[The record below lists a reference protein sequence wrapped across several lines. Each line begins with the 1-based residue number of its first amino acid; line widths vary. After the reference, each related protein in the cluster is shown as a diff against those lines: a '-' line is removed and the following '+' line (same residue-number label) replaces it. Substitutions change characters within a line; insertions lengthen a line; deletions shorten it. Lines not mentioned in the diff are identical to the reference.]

1 MQLFKVYGS
10 DYLQDLYSSDPQGI
24 KITLLRNGL
33 VYWIGF
39 LTPDT
44 FSQDFSSPSFIYDLE
59 CVSAFSTLK
68 YKEFDLTDDFVTFW
82 DIVNQAKTLTGYQD
96 IYATNSVKAEFTD
109 YFNLK
114 IATANFYDELGEA
127 MTYYEVLEEIAKFA
141 GCCWTPYED
150 DLYFLDYQ
158 AIRSGYNSYK
168 KNATNVTLQDLKEVK
183 NYKGTGTKLSR
194 IAGKK

>member
-1 MQLFKVYGS
+1 MDFVKERFS
-10 DYLQDLYSSDPQGI
+10 
-24 KITLLRNGL
+24 LLD
-33 VYWIGF
+33 WI
-39 LTPDT
+39 LDQT
-44 FSQDFSSPSFIYDLE
+44 FSQDFIHHLYDLE

-127 MTYYEVLEEIAKFA
+127 MTYYEVLEQIATFA

-150 DLYFLDYQ
+150 DLLDYQ
-158 AIRSGYNSYK
+158 AIR
-168 KNATNVTLQDLKEVK
+168 L
-183 NYKGTGTKLSR
+183 
-194 IAGKK
+194 

>member
-1 MQLFKVYGS
+1 MSYGIKYKVPFKTLSEISCEIQIAEKNYVGNSVELIAGSTPISISYQQGDLLSPIRASGATIQVYGS
-10 DYLQDLYSSDPQGI
+10 SYLQDLYSSDPQGI
-24 KITLLRNGL
+24 KVTLLRNGL

-96 IYATNSVKAEFTD
+96 IYITKPNIHNNSL
-109 YFNLK
+109 NLC
-114 IATANFYDELGEA
+114 NL
-127 MTYYEVLEEIAKFA
+127 LE
-141 GCCWTPYED
+141 
-150 DLYFLDYQ
+150 
-158 AIRSGYNSYK
+158 
-168 KNATNVTLQDLKEVK
+168 
-183 NYKGTGTKLSR
+183 
-194 IAGKK
+194 